1 MSRIRIGRD
10 TVLEL
15 RFEDYLIIVGAVA
28 TAITI
33 YFSLKSDIEQAM
45 RMPQPEV
52 TREYLD
58 SQNEVIKTSLE
69 ATQQD
74 ICDVKETVNKIES
87 TMQRLD
93 DRIYEM
99 HSRTLT
105 NDYAYEDY

>member
-15 RFEDYLIIVGAVA
+15 PLEDYFIIIGAVV
-28 TAITI
+28 TALTI
-33 YFSLKSDIEQAM
+33 YFSLKGDIEKAM

-52 TREYLD
+52 TREYLE
-58 SQNEVIKTSLE
+58 SQNEVLKTSIE

-99 HSRTLT
+99 HSRALN
-105 NDYAYEDY
+105 NDYAYEGY